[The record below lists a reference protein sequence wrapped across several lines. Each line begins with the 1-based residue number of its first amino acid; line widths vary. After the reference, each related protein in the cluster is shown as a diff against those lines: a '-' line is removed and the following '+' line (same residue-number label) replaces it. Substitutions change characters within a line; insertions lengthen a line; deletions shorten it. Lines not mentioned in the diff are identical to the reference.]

1 MNKWQNY
8 NARRL
13 LSRFHHG
20 QRKCVNARRESF
32 NIDIKWNYIVIMSL
46 FPDKE
51 ATRVKN
57 ARHRNKSST
66 GRKCAKTSFRNY
78 RLWIYSRG
86 AFSRAKQ
93 FFRCDSQRA
102 QTRTSDINV
111 VTSSR
116 PTYLQLRTRDILA
129 DPPADPPLLS
139 GKFAFRASNSNALFV
154 INGFSH
160 FRIASV
166 LGNRAI
172 LTRNETRG

>member
-1 MNKWQNY
+1 MRGDCFR
-8 NARRL
+8 AFTTA
-13 LSRFHHG
+13 S
-20 QRKCVNARRESF
+20 VNARKESF

-93 FFRCDSQRA
+93 FFRYDSQRA
-102 QTRTSDINV
+102 QTRTSDSILMSLRV
-111 VTSSR
+111 RALLTSSCAR
-116 PTYLQLRTRDILA
+116 ETSWRILPRILRSSRE
-129 DPPADPPLLS
+129 S
-139 GKFAFRASNSNALFV
+139 
-154 INGFSH
+154 SH
-160 FRIASV
+160 FAHRTLMLFS
-166 LGNRAI
+166 
-172 LTRNETRG
+172 